1 MKSSKHNFILNLNS
15 HKSHHLHSMF
25 HSFPGLRSTQQIG
38 LLPMY
43 GLHSSA
49 GRTPKAPSNVEA
61 MGSNPVEVPKFFQ
74 VNLQLHKL
82 QLPLR

>member
-1 MKSSKHNFILNLNS
+1 MH
-15 HKSHHLHSMF
+15 
-25 HSFPGLRSTQQIG
+25 
-38 LLPMY
+38 

-61 MGSNPVEVPKFFQ
+61 MGSNPLVEVPKFFQ